1 MQTLAA
7 RPEVSYVYANTAQ
20 RVALP
25 EPAGAAPRAA
35 PDDIEWNIEL
45 VNAPQ
50 VWAAGVTGQGVVIG
64 GQDTGYDWEHEA
76 LQAQYRG
83 WDGSTADHDYN
94 WHDAIHKND
103 PHTGSGNPCGF
114 NSAVP
119 CDDQGHGTHTMGT
132 MVGETATRQIGMAPG
147 ACLLYTSR
155 CV

>member
-25 EPAGAAPRAA
+25 GPAVAAPRAA
-35 PDDIEWNIEL
+35 REGIEWNIEL

-83 WDGSTADHDYN
+83 
-94 WHDAIHKND
+94 
-103 PHTGSGNPCGF
+103 
-114 NSAVP
+114 
-119 CDDQGHGTHTMGT
+119 
-132 MVGETATRQIGMAPG
+132 
-147 ACLLYTSR
+147 CLLYTSR